1 MKATPNQGL
10 CGKAR
15 RVHHRN
21 RAARLHA
28 RQWVDEYFD
37 RDTAE
42 PPGHRYIPI
51 RGRSEFLPT
60 VARVDRSAA
69 RGRDGQLEL
78 PLTTAGRADNAG
90 RAVATARTVPDR
102 GAGPTKDVV
111 IRFPSRSQSP
121 VGRAFKPPM
130 QFGPRNRFTIG
141 GFLLGCAM
149 GSAAAAAVLL
159 VVRVTVG

>member
-15 RVHHRN
+15 RVHYRN
-21 RAARLHA
+21 RAARLYA
-28 RQWVDEYFD
+28 RQRVDEYFEY
-37 RDTAE
+37 DTAE
-42 PPGHRYIPI
+42 PPGHRHIPI

-60 VARVDRSAA
+60 VARVERSAA
-69 RGRDGQLEL
+69 RANDGQLEL
-78 PLTTAGRADNAG
+78 PLTTAGQADSAG
-90 RAVATARTVPDR
+90 RAVATTPTVPER
-102 GAGPTKDVV
+102 EAGPTKDVV

-121 VGRAFKPPM
+121 VGRPFKPPM
-130 QFGPRNRFTIG
+130 QFGQRNRFTVG

-159 VVRVTVG
+159 VIHVTVG